1 MYKLELTLEEVIIL
15 KVAIK
20 EIDKDI
26 LDLIGINL
34 SDVDDLKKK
43 LSEPKSIQIRERNN
57 N

>member
-43 LSEPKSIQIRERNN
+43 LSEPKSIQTRERNN
-57 N
+57 S